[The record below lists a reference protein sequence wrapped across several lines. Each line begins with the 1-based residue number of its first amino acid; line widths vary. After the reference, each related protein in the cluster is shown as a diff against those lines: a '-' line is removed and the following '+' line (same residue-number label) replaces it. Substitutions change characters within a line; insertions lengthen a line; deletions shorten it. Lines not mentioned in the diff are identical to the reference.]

1 MDWWMFLLGFVALA
15 FVVAA
20 GLVLMVFLEAVFG
33 NWPDEDEDG
42 FDDSDDFDALFRKK
56 NYGD

>member
-1 MDWWMFLLGFVALA
+1 MFLLGFVALA

-33 NWPDEDEDG
+33 NWPNEDEDDY
-42 FDDSDDFDALFRKK
+42 DDSDDLDTLFRKK

>member
-1 MDWWMFLLGFVALA
+1 MDWWMYLLGFVALG

-20 GLVLMVFLEAVFG
+20 GLVVMVFLEAIFG
-33 NWPDEDEDG
+33 NWPNEDEDDY
-42 FDDSDDFDALFRKK
+42 DDSDDLDTLFRKK